1 MALAEPRGL
10 VGEVDA
16 LELDREVLAELV
28 THAHV
33 PLAVFFDVDR
43 VVLGGIGGVY
53 NNMMPS
59 LTLGT
64 GSYGANSVSHNITA
78 KDLLNIKTVAMRRKP
93 IL

>member
-1 MALAEPRGL
+1 
-10 VGEVDA
+10 
-16 LELDREVLAELV
+16 
-28 THAHV
+28 
-33 PLAVFFDVDR
+33 
-43 VVLGGIGGVY
+43 
-53 NNMMPS
+53 MMPS